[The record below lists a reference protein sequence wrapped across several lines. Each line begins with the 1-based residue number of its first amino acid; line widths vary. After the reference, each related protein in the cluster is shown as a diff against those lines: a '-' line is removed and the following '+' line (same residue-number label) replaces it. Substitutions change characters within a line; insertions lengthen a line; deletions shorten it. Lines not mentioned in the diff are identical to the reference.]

1 MDPDAIHQNRGQT
14 KLSRLELE
22 HAQNDSGTLEDIQH
36 SNALTTVQTE
46 FSKGY
51 ILRMLGAISSIG
63 LGTVAAYWG
72 FSPPAAI
79 LTAINAD
86 IGEHSNARPRHVQCQ

>member
-1 MDPDAIHQNRGQT
+1 MDDNIIHQNRGQT

-22 HAQNDSGTLEDIQH
+22 HAQNDSGALEDIQH

-46 FSKGY
+46 FSRAY

-63 LGTVAAYWG
+63 LGTVSAYWG

-79 LTAINAD
+79 LTNINAD
-86 IGEHSNARPRHVQCQ
+86 IGKKSD

>member
-1 MDPDAIHQNRGQT
+1 MDDAIHQNRGQT

-22 HAQNDSGTLEDIQH
+22 HAQNNAGTLEDIEH
-36 SNALTTVQTE
+36 SNALTTVQNE
-46 FSKGY
+46 FSTKY
-51 ILRMLGAISSIG
+51 MLRMLGALSSIG

-86 IGEHSNARPRHVQCQ
+86 IGKSFH